1 MIAKDFMIA
10 EIRRLAEANDG
21 RPLGKRAFEAETGIT
36 EGKWY
41 GVHWARWNDAVEEAG
56 YKPNE
61 KQAKFDTADVL
72 RKVAELALE
81 LGDIPNNPVMRMR
94 RRIDP
99 NFPNPKTVF
108 GHFGSQSALVDS
120 LKKYCESDLEF
131 ASLLHLFPS
140 ANKQAAAPPSEK
152 LGADGWVYLLKSGD
166 TYKLGCSENL
176 EKRVKQINV
185 ALPEAATLHHA
196 IQTDDPFGIEA
207 YWHSRFAARRLNGE
221 WFKLSKQDLAAFR
234 RRKFM

>member
-1 MIAKDFMIA
+1 MVSKDFMIA
-10 EIRRLAEANDG
+10 EIRRLAEING
-21 RPLGKRAFEAETGIT
+21 GKPLGKRAFEVESGIT

-41 GVHWARWNDAVEEAG
+41 GVHWVRWNDAVEEAG

-72 RKVAELALE
+72 RKVAEFALE
-81 LGDIPNNPVMRMR
+81 LGIIPNNPVMRMR
-94 RRIDP
+94 RLADP
-99 NFPNPKTVF
+99 TFPSPKTVF
-108 GHFGSQSALVDS
+108 SHFGSQTALIDS
-120 LKKYCESDLEF
+120 LQKFCESNCEF
-131 ASLLHLFPS
+131 APLLHLFPS
-140 ANKQAAAPPSEK
+140 VVEETTAPISAK
-152 LGADGWVYLLKSGD
+152 SGSDGWVYLLKSGD
-166 TYKLGCSENL
+166 TFKLGCSENL

-207 YWHSRFAARRLNGE
+207 YWHARFAARRLNGE